1 MGTKNAI
8 VAPSYVDERRQG
20 AFLRDLEAWMGRVSE
35 LGYDGVELDVCDPGQ
50 LDVDG
55 LVRLAF
61 RFDLEIPAIGT
72 GRAWLED
79 GLSFSDPDPE
89 TRRAAVRRF
98 EAHVPVAAELGAI
111 LVIGLLRGT
120 VPLSIEPGRA
130 IMWVIEALKECA
142 EIAMRRE
149 IRIAFEMVNRYESA
163 LVNTAAE
170 GMNLLSRVNAENVGL
185 LLDTF
190 HMNIEEPDICDSIR
204 QGAPALFHFH
214 VADSNRHYPG
224 GGHLD
229 FVSIVATLH
238 EVGYEGIVSVEALPI
253 PSAEICAE
261 RSMAAIRSWSVV
273 A

>member
-1 MGTKNAI
+1 MKTAI
-8 VAPSYVDERRQG
+8 VVPSYVDERKQG
-20 AFLRDLEAWMGRVSE
+20 AFLGDLEAWMGKASG
-35 LGYDGVELDVCDPGQ
+35 LGYGGVELDICDPGQ

-55 LVRLAF
+55 LVRLAT

-120 VPLSIEPGRA
+120 VPVSVEPGQA
-130 IMWVIEALKECA
+130 MAWVVEALRECA
-142 EIAMRRE
+142 ETAMRRE
-149 IRIAFEMVNRYESA
+149 VRIAFEMVNRYESA

-170 GMNLLSRVNAENVGL
+170 GMDLLSRVNAENVGL

-190 HMNIEEPDICDSIR
+190 HMNIEEPDICNSIR

-229 FVSIVATLH
+229 FVSIIAALQ
-238 EVGYEGIVSVEALPI
+238 EVGYRGTVSVEALPM

-261 RSMAAIRSWSVV
+261 RSIVAIRSWSVV

>member
-1 MGTKNAI
+1 MRMKNAI
-8 VAPSYVDERRQG
+8 VVPSYVDELKQG

-55 LVRLAF
+55 LVRLAT
-61 RFDLEIPAIGT
+61 RFGLEIPAIGT

-98 EAHVPVAAELGAI
+98 EAHVPVAAELGAM

-120 VPLSIEPGRA
+120 VPVSIEPEEA
-130 IMWVIEALKECA
+130 LTWVVEALKECA
-142 EIAMRRE
+142 DIAFCRE
-149 IRIAFEMVNRYESA
+149 TRIAFEMVNRYESA

-170 GMNLLSRVNAENVGL
+170 GMDLLSRVNAENVGL

-190 HMNIEEPDICDSIR
+190 HMNIEEPDICQSIR

-229 FVSIVATLH
+229 FASIVATLQ
-238 EVGYEGIVSVEALPI
+238 EVGYRGTVSVEALPV
-253 PSAEICAE
+253 PSAEVSAE
-261 RSMAAIRSWSVV
+261 RSMAAIRAWGV
-273 A
+273 